1 MAEGVLEI
9 TTENFEESV
18 LKTDKPAVVDFWA
31 PWCGPC
37 KALGPTIAELADEYE
52 GRAVIGKLNVDEA
65 RDVAVQYGITSIPA
79 VLVFKNGEMVE
90 NLVGAQPKSR
100 YSAAIDGNL

>member
-18 LKTDKPAVVDFWA
+18 LKTDKPAVIDFWA

-37 KALGPTIAELADEYE
+37 RMLGPTIEELAGDY
-52 GRAVIGKLNVDEA
+52 GDRAVIGKLNVDDSGA
-65 RDVAVQYGITSIPA
+65 IAAQYGITSIPA
-79 VLVFKNGEMVE
+79 VLVFKNGEVVE
-90 NLVGAQPKSR
+90 NLVGVQKKSV
-100 YSAAIDGNL
+100 YSSAIDENL

>member
-79 VLVFKNGEMVE
+79 VLVFKNGEIVE

>member
-1 MAEGVLEI
+1 MAEGVLEF

-37 KALGPTIAELADEYE
+37 KMLGPTIEELAAEYDD
-52 GRAVIGKLNVDEA
+52 RAVIGKLNVDDS
-65 RDVAVQYGITSIPA
+65 RDIAAQYGITSIPA
-79 VLVFKNGEMVE
+79 VLVFKNGEVVE
-90 NLVGAQPKSR
+90 NLVGVQPKSI
-100 YSAAIDGNL
+100 YSSAIDGNL